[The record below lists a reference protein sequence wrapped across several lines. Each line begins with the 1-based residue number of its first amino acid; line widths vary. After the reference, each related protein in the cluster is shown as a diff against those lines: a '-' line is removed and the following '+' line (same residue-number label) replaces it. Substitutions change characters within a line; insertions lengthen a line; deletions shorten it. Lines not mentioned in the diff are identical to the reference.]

1 MKNLEFAFQIINK
14 DITKTDLF
22 RLLNLC
28 AKDSVIG
35 TYKFIFYIRTI
46 KRSFINFGL
55 GNRKLFYWCLEW
67 WLGYDYESLILNLP
81 IIPYY
86 GSWKDLLFFF
96 GTSIENNMLNVFA
109 NQLHHDLNLDYGTIP
124 SLAAKYAPSENCSY
138 DKKYNAASKLAD
150 LLNLSLKQYRKSLSL
165 LRRQLPIIE
174 YNVCNKNFRDVDYTN
189 FPKKALKR
197 YGKIPIGPL
206 YRYDKKHYLDFIGNS
221 TLKLNDSLYKSITSP
236 VETNNMYDILL
247 GLYNVK
253 YVKYE
258 HIDDL
263 HLEDYILS
271 DNIVDLNVNYPNYL
285 NIVNDA
291 ETTTKS
297 ISNIEINDE
306 PVIEPSK
313 RQKKLITEIITPIES
328 YIDDFILV

>member
-1 MKNLEFAFQIINK
+1 MENLEFAFQIINK

-22 RLLNLC
+22 RLLNSSV
-28 AKDSVIG
+28 KDSIIG

-46 KRSFINFGL
+46 KRSYIDFGL
-55 GNRKLFYWCLEW
+55 GNRKLFFWCLEW
-67 WLGYDYESLILNLP
+67 WLNYDYESLILNLP

-96 GTSIENNMLNVFA
+96 DTPLENNMLKVFV
-109 NQLHHDLNLDYGTIP
+109 NQLHTDLNLDYGTVP

-174 YNVCNKNFRDVDYTN
+174 YNICNKNFTDVDYTQI
-189 FPKKALKR
+189 PKKALKL

-206 YRYDKKHYLDFIGNS
+206 YRYDKENYLDFIGNS
-221 TLKLNDSLYKSITSP
+221 SLQLHDLLYKSITSP
-236 VETNNMYDILL
+236 SETNNIYDILM
-247 GLYNVK
+247 GFYNVK

-258 HIDDL
+258 QVNNA
-263 HLEDYILS
+263 HLEDNILS
-271 DNIVDLNVNYPNYL
+271 HNLIDLNVNYPNYL
-285 NIVNDA
+285 NIINDT
-291 ETTTKS
+291 ETFNL
-297 ISNIEINDE
+297 SNIEINDE
-306 PVIEPSK
+306 PVIDPSK
-313 RQKKLITEIITPIES
+313 RQKTQLIKEITEPIQS
-328 YIDDFILV
+328 DIDDFILI